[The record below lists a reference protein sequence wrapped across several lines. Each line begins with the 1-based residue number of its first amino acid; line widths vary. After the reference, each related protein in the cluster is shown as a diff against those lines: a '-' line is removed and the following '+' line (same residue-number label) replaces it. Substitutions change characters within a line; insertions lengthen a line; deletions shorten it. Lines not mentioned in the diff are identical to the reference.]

1 MPYLELSGGV
11 QIDGSYSAQ
20 AFRVFKEQ
28 GHFVLPAQG
37 SVRPENIVG
46 WNEYTTIAADRWV
59 FARNPDYTY
68 LYNAN
73 EIRFIP

>member
-1 MPYLELSGGV
+1 LPYLELSGGV

-46 WNEYTTIAADRWV
+46 WKDYTTIDNGRWL
-59 FARNPDYTY
+59 FTRSSDYTY
-68 LYNAN
+68 IYNN
-73 EIRFIP
+73 TEIR